1 MTVLLTADLFSKL
14 CPKAPKSINAAFVAK
29 QNVLAEILATPERLA
44 LAIANIYAETKG
56 YALAGLTDKEIR
68 QFAKAL
74 RKINRN
80 FGKDIENDEGTGE

>member
-1 MTVLLTADLFSKL
+1 
-14 CPKAPKSINAAFVAK
+14 
-29 QNVLAEILATPERLA
+29 
-44 LAIANIYAETKG
+44 
-56 YALAGLTDKEIR
+56 LTDKEIR